1 MVNNQTLK
9 DFLGSVDNS
18 KMFYWFDLKN
28 LSFFAKLNEA
38 LLGPMVGI
46 GVNEET
52 YAQP

>member
-1 MVNNQTLK
+1 MHESQIE
-9 DFLGSVDNS
+9 
-18 KMFYWFDLKN
+18 
-28 LSFFAKLNEA
+28 KLNEA